1 MRLGV
6 FISFYC
12 GSFITKYA
20 YGTRYTAIGPPVGEA
35 TDR

>member
-12 GSFITKYA
+12 GSFITKHA
-20 YGTRYTAIGPPVGEA
+20 YGTRYTAILSPRGEG
-35 TDR
+35 TDL